1 MATVNPLDRRDPD
14 DTPLT
19 DEQVEAIVADAI
31 KAEAS
36 IARTEAAPPSSAI
49 VWWRAQMRARQEAAA
64 AADRPITI
72 VHGLAIACGAGLALS
87 LIGTALAGVKGSAGW
102 LKDVYALLW
111 STMAPLASIDLTSR
125 WVTLPM
131 TAMLASIVIASV
143 AAYFI
148 FADE

>member
-1 MATVNPLDRRDPD
+1 VRPENRRHDVEP
-14 DTPLT
+14 T
-19 DEQVEAIVADAI
+19 DAEIEAIVAEAVA
-31 KAEAS
+31 AEAAL
-36 IARTEAAPPSSAI
+36 ARTEAAPPSSAI
-49 VWWRAQMRARQEAAA
+49 VWWRAQMRARQEAAR

-87 LIGTALAGVKGSAGW
+87 LIGTAVAGVRGSSGW
-102 LKDVYALLW
+102 LVEVYRSIA
-111 STMAPLASIDLTSR
+111 TAAAPLASIDLTSR

-131 TAMLASIVIASV
+131 TAMFISALVATV